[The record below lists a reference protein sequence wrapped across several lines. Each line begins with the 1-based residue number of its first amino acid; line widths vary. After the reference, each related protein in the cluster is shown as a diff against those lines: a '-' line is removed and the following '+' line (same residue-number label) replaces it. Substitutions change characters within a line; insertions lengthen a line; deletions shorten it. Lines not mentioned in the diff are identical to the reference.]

1 MLGKL
6 KGPLVVFAAAA
17 IGEYV
22 AENFIIK
29 DGPGDRGFINR
40 TDGFG
45 LDEVARAATIAL
57 LATIGMRLFKRS

>member
-6 KGPLVVFAAAA
+6 KGPLIVFAAAA

-22 AENFIIK
+22 AENFVIK

-45 LDEVARAATIAL
+45 LDEIARAAIIAG
-57 LATIGMRLFKRS
+57 LATLGLRMFRKG